1 MVPKLHS
8 RLGRDIWPF
17 LNKCSYWQ
25 VDSFLHMGYQNSI
38 CINMHVIDAMCWLTA
53 WQPEAGSSSEL
64 FSPFVQEHM
73 ISPSALLSV
82 SIVFFSFFGGN
93 TRVLLKWENWS
104 YVKVGSQKC
113 LLCMLEP
120 QNENGVL
127 RK

>member
-25 VDSFLHMGYQNSI
+25 VGSFLHMGYQNSI

-82 SIVFFSFFGGN
+82 SIVFFSFFGETQEFSRSGR
-93 TRVLLKWENWS
+93 TGAMSRWEARNACCACWS
-104 YVKVGSQKC
+104 HRMRMGY
-113 LLCMLEP
+113 
-120 QNENGVL
+120 
-127 RK
+127 